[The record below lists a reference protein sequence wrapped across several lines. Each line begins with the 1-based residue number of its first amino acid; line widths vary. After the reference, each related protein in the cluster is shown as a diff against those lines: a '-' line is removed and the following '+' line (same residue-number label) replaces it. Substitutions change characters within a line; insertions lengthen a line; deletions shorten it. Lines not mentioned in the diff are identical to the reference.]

1 MHAIEPY
8 RIKVVEPIP
17 FTTRP
22 QREQA
27 LEAAGYNVFR
37 LPTRVVTIDMLTD
50 SGFTAMSSAQ
60 WAALMLGDEAY
71 AGAESFYRLE
81 DVVRRVTGMPHVI
94 PVHQGRAAERLAFEA
109 LLQPGDLVAGNTHFD
124 TTRANI
130 ERLGAE
136 AVDLPVPSA
145 LVPGQPDPFKG
156 DLDVE
161 ALERLIAREPE
172 GRLAL
177 VIMTV
182 TSNGCGGQPV
192 SLENLRAVR
201 RVCDAHGLR
210 LFLDAARFAENAWM
224 VREREPGQA
233 LRAPSEIARAMFEL
247 ADGFLMSAKKDGLVN
262 IGGVLGLRDAR
273 LAERVRRLMV
283 VTEGFPTY
291 GGLAG
296 RDLEALAVGLVEVLE
311 PRYLAD
317 RLGTVRRMGDAL
329 HAAGVPIVLPVGGH
343 AVYLDS
349 RAFAPHLGPLD
360 LPGQSIV
367 CELYL
372 RAGVRGVEIGQL
384 MCGRPSPEGVEAP
397 VPLDLVRL
405 AVPRRVYTSRQLD
418 YVVEAVRDLY
428 VARAELRPVEI
439 VEQPA
444 ALRHFGARL
453 RLLPQ
458 RQPGTTTAA
467 PSTPPVRSADSAV
480 PVAVKG

>member
-1 MHAIEPY
+1 MRAIEPY
-8 RIKVVEPIP
+8 RVKMVEPIP
-17 FTTRP
+17 FTTADER
-22 QREQA
+22 RRA
-27 LEAAGYNVFR
+27 LEAAGYNLFKLPAR
-37 LPTRVVTIDMLTD
+37 LVTIDLLTD

-71 AGAESFYRLE
+71 AGAVSFERLE
-81 DVVRRVTGMPHVI
+81 AVVRRVTGMPHVI

-136 AVDLPVPSA
+136 AVDLPVPA
-145 LVPGQPDPFKG
+145 ARIPAQPEAFKG
-156 DLDVE
+156 DLDVA
-161 ALERLIAREPE
+161 ALEALIAREPE

-177 VIMTV
+177 VIVTV

-201 RVCDAHGLR
+201 RVCDAHGIR
-210 LFLDAARFAENAWM
+210 MFLDAARFAENAWL
-224 VREREPGQA
+224 VREREPGMA
-233 LRAPSEIARAMFEL
+233 LHEPHEIARAMFEL

-273 LAERVRRLMV
+273 LAEKVRRLMV

-296 RDLEALAVGLVEVLE
+296 RDLEALAVGLAEVLE

-317 RLGTVRRMGDAL
+317 RIGQVRRVGDAL

-349 RAFAPHLGPLD
+349 RAFAPQLQALD
-360 LPGQSIV
+360 LPGQSIA

-372 RAGVRGVEIGQL
+372 RAGVRSVEIGQL
-384 MCGRPSPEGVEAP
+384 MCGRPRPEGGEDP

-405 AVPRRVYTSRQLD
+405 AIPRRVYTSRQLE
-418 YVVEAVRDLY
+418 YVVDAVRELH
-428 VARAELRPVEI
+428 AHRGELRPFEI
-439 VEQPA
+439 ADQPA
-444 ALRHFGARL
+444 ALRHFGATL
-453 RLLPQ
+453 RP
-458 RQPGTTTAA
+458 RAAQPSGVTTAA
-467 PSTPPVRSADSAV
+467 PRTRPERSADSASL
-480 PVAVKG
+480 VAVKG